1 MVQRQAMQKP
11 IWCSV
16 LPWLCQHANLL
27 TQTNLVKATSK
38 PDITNLIPSSH
49 NHSSCTLMTVYT
61 VLGFSAIAVLNSVA
75 NNLSTVKRTWDWNNI
90 FEIGW
95 DNRVLG
101 YYSHQVVS
109 YAFKTILC
117 NCILIQHDLHTWP
130 PQPLKLLSTWYSSID
145 SDRSNI
151 CHGITLITP
160 QQSIALW
167 GGNCFLRQFHHHGL
181 QFAVYCIPRSKYL
194 SVAISSNE
202 DIYMI
207 YASQNL
213 CMFLSSCT
221 K

>member
-1 MVQRQAMQKP
+1 MPWTCKTLQSRKIKPFGVRQGFNVDIRTAEVELKFQVVEDMVQRQAMQKP

-101 YYSHQVVS
+101 YCSHQVVS
-109 YAFKTILC
+109 YALKTISV
-117 NCILIQHDLHTWP
+117 QLHTN
-130 PQPLKLLSTWYSSID
+130 STWLTYLNPTTTETAL
-145 SDRSNI
+145 NI
-151 CHGITLITP
+151 IL
-160 QQSIALW
+160 
-167 GGNCFLRQFHHHGL
+167 
-181 QFAVYCIPRSKYL
+181 
-194 SVAISSNE
+194 
-202 DIYMI
+202 
-207 YASQNL
+207 
-213 CMFLSSCT
+213 
-221 K
+221 